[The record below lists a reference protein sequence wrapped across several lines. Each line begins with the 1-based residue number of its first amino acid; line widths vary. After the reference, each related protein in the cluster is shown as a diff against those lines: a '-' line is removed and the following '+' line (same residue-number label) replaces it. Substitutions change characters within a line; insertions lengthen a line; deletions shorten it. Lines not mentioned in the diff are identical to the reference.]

1 MVDRKRRSSR
11 WFFIAGLVCAFA
23 LMFAF
28 ARISAANTGTGLRGD
43 YNGDGKVGLLD
54 VIERKGNTRYL
65 NKQSSEDMM
74 KRVVWLKQKGFP
86 LSMINKVMRG

>member
-1 MVDRKRRSSR
+1 MRFTTPKDLSKK
-11 WFFIAGLVCAFA
+11 
-23 LMFAF
+23 
-28 ARISAANTGTGLRGD
+28 
-43 YNGDGKVGLLD
+43 YNVTYPTINYYIKVGLLD